1 MASFMF
7 VFTVYSIYD
16 FFETPKEWP
25 TPPFSPI
32 LVEGLQQASLIW
44 SIINFAFFLPFLY
57 IAIKR
62 AQLAKFKILGTVF
75 LLYIITI
82 LVTSFIRVNG

>member
-1 MASFMF
+1 
-7 VFTVYSIYD
+7 
-16 FFETPKEWP
+16 
-25 TPPFSPI
+25 
-32 LVEGLQQASLIW
+32 
-44 SIINFAFFLPFLY
+44 LPFLY